1 MKQKYFKTENIFFLS
16 GHGAEN
22 LRNPQRYKLH
32 TNQYAAIALNPGEQ
46 GLIKSDLYKVIDDKD
61 FELNGPSSIPSG
73 RSAIYE
79 GSVRVS
85 MKSAE
90 VLSIA
95 PSCSNCQ

>member
-61 FELNGPSSIPSG
+61 FELNIEIPKG
-73 RSAIYE
+73 GKKMVDNLGFGDYIMTQDYD
-79 GSVRVS
+79 
-85 MKSAE
+85 K
-90 VLSIA
+90 
-95 PSCSNCQ
+95 N